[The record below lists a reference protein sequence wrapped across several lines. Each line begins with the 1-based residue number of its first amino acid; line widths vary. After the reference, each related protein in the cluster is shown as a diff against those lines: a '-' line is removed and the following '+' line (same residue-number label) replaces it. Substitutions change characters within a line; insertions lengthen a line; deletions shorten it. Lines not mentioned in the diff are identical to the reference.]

1 MIIKMG
7 EEKEPKIKIG
17 KENYRHRRKTNNVR
31 FRKRPKQE
39 SILRGLFSK
48 TCPEKKPLDLVTQ
61 VTSQFDGV
69 VLRVRAKTVI
79 VL

>member
-1 MIIKMG
+1 M
-7 EEKEPKIKIG
+7 
-17 KENYRHRRKTNNVR
+17 
-31 FRKRPKQE
+31 
-39 SILRGLFSK
+39 FSK

-61 VTSQFDGV
+61 VTSQFDGA